1 MTTRTYQVDRHCWSI
16 DARTGR
22 PDGLQLWGA
31 DGSQRLRVHV
41 VPDELEPPAPLV
53 GPDLGWAV
61 THVRAHGLVALLD
74 MLRHEDVVRVT
85 MTDDPAGAVYV
96 HTGDEPMGL
105 HHPNPL
111 PPAPVLVSA
120 GTATLRGTAT
130 FDLETGTA
138 GTGADRDLWWEQVD
152 ATARRLR
159 PQNGALLCP
168 LGVRPFESV
177 TTATLAAA
185 DYSAAPVDGNRTG
198 TNRLR
203 PGSVVAVR
211 TAAGNLAKLEVLSY
225 GYDLQVRWATY
236 RPAPGR
242 VGRQVPSMV

>member
-1 MTTRTYQVDRHCWSI
+1 MTTRTHQVDRHCWSI
-16 DARTGR
+16 DARTGL
-22 PDGLQLWGA
+22 PDGLQLWGP

-41 VPDELEPPAPLV
+41 VPDDVEPPAPLV

-61 THVRAHGLVALLD
+61 THVRARGLAALLD
-74 MLRHEDVVRVT
+74 MLRHDHTIRVT
-85 MTDDPAGAVYV
+85 MADDPPGAVFV

-105 HHPNPL
+105 LHPNPL

-138 GTGADRDLWWEQVD
+138 GTEAGRDLWWEVVD
-152 ATARRLR
+152 TTTRRLR

-168 LGVRPFESV
+168 LGVRPFEAV
-177 TTATLAAA
+177 TTTTLAAA
-185 DYSAAPVDGNRTG
+185 DYSPAPVDGNRTG

-236 RPAPGR
+236 RPVPGR